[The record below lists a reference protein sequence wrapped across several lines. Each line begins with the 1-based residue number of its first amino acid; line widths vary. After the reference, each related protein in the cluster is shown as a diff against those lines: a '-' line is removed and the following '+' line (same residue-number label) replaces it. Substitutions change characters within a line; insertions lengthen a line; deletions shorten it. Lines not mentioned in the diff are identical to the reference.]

1 MTFRP
6 ALPSAHD
13 LPALWAEDFGG
24 GRVAKD
30 AAPIFDVAG
39 ICQLRIF
46 TRKGSVRAARKRIAK
61 PAQKETKPENDDEFR
76 RRKLHAQFQNRD
88 FLLAIRRA
96 AR

>member
-30 AAPIFDVAG
+30 TAPIFDVAG

-46 TRKGSVRAARKRIAK
+46 ARKGSVRKYAEFIFI
-61 PAQKETKPENDDEFR
+61 PVKE
-76 RRKLHAQFQNRD
+76 Q
-88 FLLAIRRA
+88 
-96 AR
+96 

>member
-30 AAPIFDVAG
+30 AAPIFV
-39 ICQLRIF
+39 IKTHSQII
-46 TRKGSVRAARKRIAK
+46 ARKSDGAK
-61 PAQKETKPENDDEFR
+61 N
-76 RRKLHAQFQNRD
+76 H
-88 FLLAIRRA
+88 
-96 AR
+96 